1 MQMESEEPRVVPMTG
16 NRALTELVRSRRQID
31 AARRSLEL
39 ALEIFDKLEA
49 APRIPRSSLS
59 QVLGQL
65 EIAEAT
71 LWEVAQ

>member
-1 MQMESEEPRVVPMTG
+1 MQIESEEPRVVPMTG

-39 ALEIFDKLEA
+39 ALEIFEELGR
-49 APRIPRSSLS
+49 APGIPRSTLRR
-59 QVLGQL
+59 VLGQL
-65 EIAEAT
+65 EMAEAT